1 MKTPLSW
8 SFKKRCMANTQ
19 HAQVNSLSEEEIVY
33 KARGFCAT
41 LSKSGTQSMRS
52 DDLEDFFPLIKQ
64 ASIAWVD
71 CIVDDVEKDVV
82 QVATKF
88 SFSEL
93 LATRLLKNARSGYED
108 YDTEM
113 GILLPAIYVKGFNVT
128 IHPLLILLKKNLIL
142 SIHTRETKRF
152 FHIRRYAETFFK
164 KLPKDLKQDDRLTL
178 VLIRIIDESNSKNF
192 EHLQEIEESG
202 DELSKDLANDR
213 TPRVKLGER
222 IYQMKHALI
231 VYLSGLWA
239 TADTLYEL
247 RYGDADLIA
256 DDASVLDRIV
266 LMINE
271 VHSQIGIAEH
281 LSEVLAS
288 GLECLQ
294 SIYNNQLQ
302 VINNRLSFLMG
313 ILTII
318 GTALLVPNTIAT
330 VLSQTNIFQFAPK
343 DTGWYLTLIVASTVI
358 ATIFAWFAVKRMG
371 FLPKYPDEE

>member
-8 SFKKRCMANTQ
+8 SFKKRCMTNTQ

-71 CIVDDVEKDVV
+71 CIVDDVEKDAV

>member
-1 MKTPLSW
+1 M
-8 SFKKRCMANTQ
+8 Q

-71 CIVDDVEKDVV
+71 CIVDDVEKDAV
-82 QVATKF
+82 QVAAKF

-93 LATRLLKNARSGYED
+93 LVTRLLKNVRSGYED

-113 GILLPAIYVKGFNVT
+113 GLLLSAIYVKNFDVS
-128 IHPLLILLKKNLIL
+128 IRPLLILLRKDLIL
-142 SIHTRETKRF
+142 SIHTSETKRF

-164 KLPKDLKQDDRLTL
+164 KLPKDLKQGDRLTL

-247 RYGDADLIA
+247 RYGDADLLS
-256 DDASVLDRIV
+256 DEPSVLDRIG

-330 VLSQTNIFQFAPK
+330 VLSQTNVFQFTPK
-343 DTGWYLTLIVASTVI
+343 DMGWYLALIVTSTVI
-358 ATIFAWFAVKRMG
+358 ATVFAWFAVKRMG